1 MEKTK
6 KKQLE
11 FNESK
16 EKARKAKKNEKVSGV
31 KNLLKM
37 RKYFKGLK
45 GHIFGMIALD
55 IVVFAIQ
62 ILLPLVMAQVLVYF
76 TNFDFDKI
84 VYFMVIWF
92 GLEFLKLIVNRI
104 SGHLSNRW
112 LNISSYKLKNDF
124 IKKYLSINSQ
134 RLDKQNSGIITTR
147 FVSDCNAI
155 SDTYNK
161 AITDFIGIVA
171 GVVYVFIGFWVSWQV
186 ALYLFVEAI
195 LTYILNSF
203 VINKDAK
210 YRLKSKEL
218 SEKVA
223 GINNETIRGWRDVKA
238 LGLKDAIFQRTKQ
251 SSWEQTDYQIKRND
265 KIMWIRTAIN
275 IFLKLINVG
284 FYVLCA
290 LLIYYGRLDLAGFL
304 VLYLYGGRI
313 VSSLNNWTRLKQ
325 DITSGEIAA
334 KRVFELFDEDEYP
347 SESWGTK
354 DIKCNGNIKF
364 SNVSFSYDGK
374 KDIFKNLSFEIES
387 NQMVAFVGE
396 SGIGKSTI
404 LSLLTKNYEP
414 TKGRILLDKTN
425 IARLSEEALKNN
437 ITLVQQTPYIFNVS
451 IKENLLLVKPNA
463 TDEEIQKVC
472 EKAQLKDLIE
482 SLPEKYDS
490 LLGENGV
497 ILSGGQKQRLAIAR
511 GLLKNSKILL
521 FDEATS
527 ALDNKTQSEI
537 KAVLDELK
545 KDHTIVVVAHR
556 LSTIIDADKIIV
568 LKDGKIQAEG
578 RHQELLQDC
587 ENYQELYKLES

>member
-1 MEKTK
+1 
-6 KKQLE
+6 
-11 FNESK
+11 
-16 EKARKAKKNEKVSGV
+16 
-31 KNLLKM
+31 
-37 RKYFKGLK
+37 
-45 GHIFGMIALD
+45 MIALD
-55 IVVFAIQ
+55 IVVFGIQ

-76 TNFDFDKI
+76 TDFNLEKI

-92 GLEFLKLIVNRI
+92 GLEFIKLIFNRI
-104 SGHLSNRW
+104 SGYLSNRW

-147 FVSDCNAI
+147 FVSDCNMI

-161 AITDFIGIVA
+161 AITDFMGIVA

-186 ALYLFVEAI
+186 ALYLFVEAT

-265 KIMWIRTAIN
+265 KIRNIRTCIN

-325 DITSGEIAA
+325 DITNGEIAA
-334 KRVFELFDEDEYP
+334 MRVFELFDEDEFP
-347 SESWGTK
+347 TEKWGTK
-354 DIKCNGNIKF
+354 NIKSSGNIKF
-364 SNVSFSYDGK
+364 SNVSFSYGDK
-374 KDIFKNLSFEIES
+374 NVFKNLSFEIKN

-425 IARLSEEALKNN
+425 IASLFEEALKNN

-451 IKENLLLVKPNA
+451 IKENLLLVKPDA
-463 TDEEIQKVC
+463 TDEEIQNVC

-537 KAVLDELK
+537 KAVLDDLK
-545 KDHTIVVVAHR
+545 KDHTLVVVAHR
-556 LSTIIDADKIIV
+556 LSTIIDADKIIF
-568 LKDGKIQAEG
+568 LKNGKIIAEG
-578 RHQELLQDC
+578 THKELLETCADYR
-587 ENYQELYKLES
+587 EHYILES